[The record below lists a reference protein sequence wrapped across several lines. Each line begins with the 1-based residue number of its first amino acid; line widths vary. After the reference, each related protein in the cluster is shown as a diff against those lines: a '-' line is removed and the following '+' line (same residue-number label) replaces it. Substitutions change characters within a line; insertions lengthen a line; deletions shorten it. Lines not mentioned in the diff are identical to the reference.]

1 MIYMKDSGH
10 SQASRAKRA
19 SVHYD
24 YWLIGVV
31 MFLICLGLIM
41 VASSSITIADR
52 IYHNPLYFFWRQ
64 GIAVVLGLTAG
75 IAILKI
81 PLVFWQR
88 LNVYLL
94 LLGILLLTI
103 VLVPGIGRE
112 VNGSMRWIHLGIVNI
127 QGSEYVKIF
136 IIIYMAGYLV
146 RQEEGIRTT
155 LSGFIKPIA
164 IVTFIAALLLLEPD
178 YGTAA
183 VLFAAALGLLFV
195 GGVPLSR
202 FIVWVLTAFIALCSL
217 AIISPYRML
226 RLTSFLDPWQDPY
239 NSGFQL
245 TQALI
250 AFGRGGWLGTGLG
263 SSIQKLFYLPES
275 HTDFVFAVLAEE
287 LGLIGSVM
295 VILLFFYITWRAF
308 VIAQIAQ
315 QADKLFAAYLAYGI
329 GLLIGLQA
337 FINIGV
343 NTGLLPTKG
352 LVLPLLSYG
361 SNSMISNCI
370 LLALLV
376 RIEYENHFLKRNE
389 IPEAV
394 TSYVATGGV

>member
-1 MIYMKDSGH
+1 MTSPKDAGR
-10 SQASRAKRA
+10 SQASRIKREP
-19 SVHYD
+19 VHYD
-24 YWLIGVV
+24 YWLIGVII
-31 MFLICLGLIM
+31 FLICLGLIM

-52 IYHNPLYFFWRQ
+52 IYNKPLYFFWRQ
-64 GIAVVLGLTAG
+64 GIAVLLGLAM
-75 IAILKI
+75 AFVVLKI
-81 PLVFWQR
+81 PLLIWQR
-88 LNVYLL
+88 LSVYLL

-103 VLVPGIGRE
+103 VLIPGVGRE
-112 VNGSMRWIHLGIVNI
+112 VNGSVRWINLGVFNI

-146 RQEEGIRTT
+146 RQEEGLRTS
-155 LSGFIKPIA
+155 LSGFIKPILV
-164 IVTFIAALLLLEPD
+164 VTFIAGLLLMEPD

-202 FIVWVLTAFIALCSL
+202 FIVWVFTAFLALCSL
-217 AIISPYRML
+217 AVISPYRLL

-263 SSIQKLFYLPES
+263 SSVQKLFYLPES

-287 LGLIGSVM
+287 LGLVGSVI
-295 VILLFFYITWRAF
+295 VILLFFFITWRAF

-315 QADKLFAAYLAYGI
+315 QMGKQFAAYTAYGI

-376 RIEYENHFLKRNE
+376 RIEYENHFLSRSE
-389 IPEAV
+389 IPEAA
-394 TSYVATGGV
+394 TTYIATGGL

>member
-1 MIYMKDSGH
+1 MAYIKESAH
-10 SQASRAKRA
+10 PQASRIKRT

-24 YWLIGVV
+24 YWLVGVTA
-31 MFLICLGLIM
+31 FLICLGLIM
-41 VASSSITIADR
+41 VASSSITVADR

-64 GIAVVLGLTAG
+64 AIAVALGLTAG
-75 IAILKI
+75 LVILKI
-81 PLVFWQR
+81 PLFVWQR

-112 VNGSMRWIHLGIVNI
+112 VNGSMRWINLGMVNI

-136 IIIYMAGYLV
+136 IIIYLAGYLV
-146 RQEEGIRTT
+146 RQGEGLRTT
-155 LSGFIKPIA
+155 LSGFIKPIGV
-164 IVTFIAALLLLEPD
+164 VTFIAGLLLLEPD

-202 FIVWVLTAFIALCSL
+202 FIVWVVTAFLALCSL
-217 AIISPYRML
+217 AIISPYRLL

-275 HTDFVFAVLAEE
+275 HTDFVFSVLAEE
-287 LGLIGSVM
+287 LGLIGSVL
-295 VILLFFYITWRAF
+295 VILLFFFITWRAF

-315 QADKLFAAYLAYGI
+315 QLGKQFAAYIAYGI

-361 SNSMISNCI
+361 GNSMISNCI

-376 RIEYENHFLKRNE
+376 RIEYENHFLKRQE

-394 TSYVATGGV
+394 TSYVAAGGL

>member
-1 MIYMKDSGH
+1 MKYIKKTGH
-10 SQASRAKRA
+10 PQASREKRNP
-19 SVHYD
+19 VHYD
-24 YWLIGVV
+24 YWLVGVV
-31 MFLICLGLIM
+31 IFLICLGLVM

-52 IYHNPLYFFWRQ
+52 VYHDPLYFFWRQ
-64 GIAVVLGLTAG
+64 GIAVILGLTAG
-75 IAILKI
+75 IIILKV
-81 PLVFWQR
+81 PLVVWQH
-88 LNVYLL
+88 LNIYLL
-94 LLGILLLTI
+94 ILGILLLI
-103 VLVPGIGRE
+103 LVLIPGIGRE
-112 VNGSMRWIHLGIVNI
+112 VNGSMRWINLGVFNI

-136 IIIYMAGYLV
+136 IIVYLAGYLV
-146 RQEEGIRTT
+146 RQGEGLRTT

-164 IVTFIAALLLLEPD
+164 VVTFIAGLLLLEPD

-202 FIVWVLTAFIALCSL
+202 FFVWVVTAFLALCSL
-217 AIISPYRML
+217 AVISPYRL
-226 RLTSFLDPWQDPY
+226 QRLTSFLDPWQDPY

-250 AFGRGGWLGTGLG
+250 AFGRGSWLGTGLG

-275 HTDFVFAVLAEE
+275 HTDFVYAVMAEE
-287 LGLIGSVM
+287 LGLVGSVL
-295 VILLFFYITWRAF
+295 VILLFFFITWRAF

-315 QADKLFAAYLAYGI
+315 QLGKQFAAYIAYGI
-329 GLLIGLQA
+329 GLIIGLQA
-337 FINIGV
+337 FVNIGV

-361 SNSMISNCI
+361 SNSMISTCI

-376 RIEYENHFLKRNE
+376 RIEYENHFLKRKE
-389 IPEAV
+389 IPDAA
-394 TSYVATGGV
+394 TSYIAVGGM

>member
-1 MIYMKDSGH
+1 MIYMKNSGH

-64 GIAVVLGLTAG
+64 GIAVVLGLTVG
-75 IAILKI
+75 IVILKI

-94 LLGILLLTI
+94 LLGILLLSI

-112 VNGSMRWIHLGIVNI
+112 VNGSMRWINLGIVNI

-155 LSGFIKPIA
+155 LGGFIKPIA
-164 IVTFIAALLLLEPD
+164 VVTFIAGLLLLEPD

-202 FIVWVLTAFIALCSL
+202 FIVWVLTAFLALCSL
-217 AIISPYRML
+217 AVISPYRLL
-226 RLTSFLDPWQDPY
+226 RLTSFMDPWQDPY

-394 TSYVATGGV
+394 TSYVATGGL